1 MKKKRGF
8 KLKSGNNLGAKGR
21 KPSNFKMMGASPMR
35 EDNEAIK
42 EKKFTSAIDQ
52 IYANPNL
59 TDDEIRQIVVN
70 QHRGEGGKATSKGMN
85 LSYREALSLRN
96 RAKSKQPKETTA
108 PPVKPVESPPTTVA
122 EQRQNLYNERSVAT
136 PGYFEGIKDPKKDP
150 VRSEAMKRDYE
161 SGYTQK
167 LRDALD
173 REYGASTEYELGEQL
188 MKGNITKEQFQ
199 RAQYQMVDPET
210 GELLPMSSASG
221 QTSYDYSQLYPDD
234 KDNPAFQMKKKKIG
248 KKSKRGFQMKRKK

>member
-8 KLKSGNNLGAKGR
+8 TLKSGNDIIGKGS
-21 KPSNFKMMGASPMR
+21 KPSKFKMMGASPIR
-35 EDNEAIK
+35 QDDEAIK
-42 EKKFTSAIDQ
+42 QEKFTSAIDQ
-52 IYANPNL
+52 ISNNPNL

-70 QHRGEGGKATSKGMN
+70 QRRGEGGKATSRGVN

-96 RAKSKQPKETTA
+96 KAREKQPKEA
-108 PPVKPVESPPTTVA
+108 PAPKTPTVESPPTTIG
-122 EQRQNLYNERSVAT
+122 ELRQNLYHEGQV
-136 PGYFEGIKDPKKDP
+136 PGYFEGIADPQEDP
-150 VRSEAMKRDYE
+150 VRREAMKRDYE

-173 REYGASTEYELGEQL
+173 RKYGASDTVSLGEKVL
-188 MKGNITKEQFQ
+188 KGDMTKEEFQ

-210 GELLPMSSASG
+210 GELLPMSSAVG
-221 QTSYDYSQLYPDD
+221 QTSFDYSERYPDD